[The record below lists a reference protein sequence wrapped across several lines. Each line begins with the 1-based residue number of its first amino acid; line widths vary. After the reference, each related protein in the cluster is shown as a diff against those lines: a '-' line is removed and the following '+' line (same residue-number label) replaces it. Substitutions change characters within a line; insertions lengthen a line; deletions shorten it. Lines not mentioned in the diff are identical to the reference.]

1 MWPNRQFPE
10 DLNTFTGEILHE
22 KLNFLCGETEYGELL
37 QSTGTIDTAPI
48 LIILELV
55 AQTPLVEN
63 DQDSDDNK
71 IN

>member
-10 DLNTFTGEILHE
+10 DLNTLTGKILNE